1 VPDLSVAVVDV
12 SAPRFAVVPTLAF
25 QLEVSDPDG
34 PVHALALRCQVRVE
48 PQLRRYDAGEEER
61 LYDLF
66 GSASRWADTLK
77 PFLWA
82 ELSTVVPAFDGATR
96 FELPMTCSYD
106 FEVVANRYLHS
117 LAGGEVPLVFLF
129 SGSVFRVV
137 RTPAGS
143 STMMVTPVPWHAE
156 SRFGLPVSVWREAM
170 DRFFPGSGWLRLS
183 CETIDALGRVKAAE
197 ALPTWD
203 EAIRLLLKR
212 AGEEQ

>member
-1 VPDLSVAVVDV
+1 MVVAGV

-25 QLEVSDPDG
+25 ELEVTDPGG

-48 PQLRRYDAGEEER
+48 PQRRRYDGGEEER
-61 LYDLF
+61 LFELF
-66 GSASRWADTLK
+66 GSAPRWADTLK

-82 ELSTVVPAFDGATR
+82 ELSTVLPAFDGATR

-106 FEVVANRYLHS
+106 FEVVANRYLHG

-129 SGSVFRVV
+129 SGSVFRVT
-137 RTPAGS
+137 RTPGGG

-170 DRFFPGSGWLRLS
+170 DRFFPGSGWLRLRR
-183 CETIDALGRVKAAE
+183 ETIDALGRVKAAE

-203 EAIRLLLKR
+203 EAIALLLKR
-212 AGEEQ
+212 AGEEP